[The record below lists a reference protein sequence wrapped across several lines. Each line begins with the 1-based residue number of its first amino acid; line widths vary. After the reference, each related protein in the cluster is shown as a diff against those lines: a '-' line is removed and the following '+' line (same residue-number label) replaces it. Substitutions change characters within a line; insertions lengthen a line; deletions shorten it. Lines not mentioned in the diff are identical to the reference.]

1 MSDPIHSPDLEGKG
15 HHTQVENVIEPDEK
29 AAAANMK
36 ADAIEAEN
44 AEHAL
49 GVIAAVKAYPM
60 ATLCAFVSCPP
71 PLLASAQSG
80 TGTALSMR
88 HCMAMMVATAD
99 TKEHLG

>member
-15 HHTQVENVIEPDEK
+15 HNAQVENVIEPDEK

-49 GVIAAVKAYPM
+49 GVIDAVKAYPM
-60 ATLCAFVSCPP
+60 ATLWAFVSSS
-71 PLLASAQSG
+71 LHQL
-80 TGTALSMR
+80 
-88 HCMAMMVATAD
+88 D
-99 TKEHLG
+99 FY

>member
-1 MSDPIHSPDLEGKG
+1 MSDPIQSSDLEGKG
-15 HHTQVENVIEPDEK
+15 HQAQVEHVIEPDEK

-60 ATLCAFVSCPP
+60 ATLW
-71 PLLASAQSG
+71 
-80 TGTALSMR
+80 AL
-88 HCMAMMVATAD
+88 
-99 TKEHLG
+99 

>member
-15 HHTQVENVIEPDEK
+15 HNAQVENVIEPDEK

-49 GVIAAVKAYPM
+49 GVIDAVKAYPM
-60 ATLCAFVSCPP
+60 ATLWAFVSSS
-71 PLLASAQSG
+71 L
-80 TGTALSMR
+80 
-88 HCMAMMVATAD
+88 H
-99 TKEHLG
+99 